1 MEGKGAT
8 DRKIAALAGAQH
20 GVASRA
26 QLTNLGLTRNE
37 IDNRTASGRLHV
49 VHRGV
54 YAVGHRVM
62 TREGRWMA
70 ATLATG
76 GVLSHVTAAAAWG
89 FARSATIHVTVPGD
103 PGRRRRPGVHI
114 HRSRTL
120 TPADTTV
127 HHGIPITEPHRTLA
141 DLAQTLNGRPLEHA
155 VNLAERLVD
164 FERLRQAGPPS
175 LQAVLKSYTTPQTRS
190 HLEEAFLKLCD
201 DHRIPRPHTN
211 TLVEG
216 ILCDFA
222 WPEQRLIVEVDGYR
236 FHRAP
241 TVFRTDRERDAE
253 LTIRGWRVLRFA
265 YEHVLE
271 RPDWV
276 ARTIRLAWRSA

>member
-76 GVLSHVTAAAAWG
+76 GVLSHFTAAAAWG

-190 HLEEAFLKLCD
+190 HSRRRSSSSATTTASRGRTRTRSSKASCATSPG
-201 DHRIPRPHTN
+201 RSSASSSRSTATGSTARPP
-211 TLVEG
+211 
-216 ILCDFA
+216 CS
-222 WPEQRLIVEVDGYR
+222 
-236 FHRAP
+236 AP
-241 TVFRTDRERDAE
+241 TASVT
-253 LTIRGWRVLRFA
+253 
-265 YEHVLE
+265 
-271 RPDWV
+271 P
-276 ARTIRLAWRSA
+276 S